1 MENRTSRWNVR
12 LVHCQAYSAVVIIK
26 TEKARTENDH
36 LSLYFWTQT
45 RTWTKHKNKPVCVQ
59 NQTQIIN
66 HAYLFSL
73 LTQSDTQTDT
83 LMDKSMC
90 QLSGLLAWHDKV
102 ERSESLLLF
111 QLPVSVCR
119 YSPAPFILCS
129 CISSSISCLYESLS
143 ADKSFIPWRPVALQ
157 LGALLHTLLF
167 AWEWC
172 VMSCVHMTLFWHC
185 GE

>member
-1 MENRTSRWNVR
+1 MKCQTGPMSSILSCRDHKNRKSW
-12 LVHCQAYSAVVIIK
+12 
-26 TEKARTENDH
+26 TENDH

-102 ERSESLLLF
+102 ERSESLLLS

-129 CISSSISCLYESLS
+129 CTSSSISCLYESLS

-157 LGALLHTLLF
+157 LGALLQTPLF

>member
-1 MENRTSRWNVR
+1 MK
-12 LVHCQAYSAVVIIK
+12 CQ
-26 TEKARTENDH
+26 TGP
-36 LSLYFWTQT
+36 LSSVLSC
-45 RTWTKHKNKPVCVQ
+45 RDHKNRKSYDRKWSFEFVLLNTDTHMNK

-66 HAYLFSL
+66 NAYLFSL

-129 CISSSISCLYESLS
+129 CTSSSISCLYESLS

-157 LGALLHTLLF
+157 LGALLHTPLF